1 MLSRACGAAF
11 GGCEVGKAGVGT
23 SMGAHLHAL
32 AMRSP
37 ESPPASVRC
46 MVTK

>member
-1 MLSRACGAAF
+1 MPSRECDAVF
-11 GGCEVGKAGVGT
+11 GGCEVGQAKMGT
-23 SMGAHLHAL
+23 SAGADLHAL